1 MTPQEL
7 LKRACDFEELL
18 PYYDVLESET
28 NVKYMTFDSLTE
40 FCRVRGGEP
49 ELCISEWHSVDGY
62 TIGVNT
68 QTLEVYGE
76 ADSDGTVLMLG
87 QLPRYRVERAMRL
100 QWDWYDATY
109 SVMTSMTAQIKV
121 FAHDEA
127 DRDFTAPMHEDYA
140 KRFGAHTLV

>member
-1 MTPQEL
+1 M
-7 LKRACDFEELL
+7 LK
-18 PYYDVLESET
+18 SEA
-28 NVKYMTFDSLTE
+28 NVKYMTSDSLTE

-49 ELCISEWHSVDGY
+49 EMCISEWRSADGY

-76 ADSDGTVLMLG
+76 ADSDGTVFMLG

-100 QWDWYDATY
+100 QWDWYDTIY
-109 SVMTSMTAQIKV
+109 LVMTSITAQIKE

-127 DRDFTAPMHEDYA
+127 DSGFTAPMHEDYA
-140 KRFGAHTLV
+140 KRFGAPTLV